1 MSLEREILNEVNEL
15 RRDPRN
21 YANKVNK
28 FKGYLEGNI
37 LRVPGVLAGIKTEE
51 GAAAYDEAINFL
63 RSAESAEQLT
73 PSKGLGQIADELY
86 GKIQHVDPNNL
97 GDIDMDAIIDKYGS
111 FTGKFSRSFEFG
123 GSTAELIVVNLVV
136 SDGDKSRGQRN
147 ALLNKEVLKVGI
159 KHGKH
164 DTYRECTVIACC
176 SKFENKSG
184 DDSAHL

>member
-1 MSLEREILNEVNEL
+1 MSLDREIFNEINEL
-15 RRDPRN
+15 RRDPRR
-21 YANKVNK
+21 YADKVNK

-63 RSAESAEQLT
+63 RSSESAEQLV
-73 PSKGLGQIADELY
+73 PSKGLNQIAQEVF

-97 GDIDMDAIIDKYGS
+97 GDIEMDPIIDKYGS
-111 FTGKFSRSFEFG
+111 YTGKFARSFEFG

-147 ALLNKEVLKVGI
+147 SLLNKELKKVGI
-159 KHGKH
+159 VNGKH
-164 DTYRECTVIACC
+164 DYYRVATVIVSCT
-176 SKFENKSG
+176 KFENKSG
-184 DDSAHL
+184 DDSASF

>member
-63 RSAESAEQLT
+63 RSA
-73 PSKGLGQIADELY
+73 
-86 GKIQHVDPNNL
+86 
-97 GDIDMDAIIDKYGS
+97 
-111 FTGKFSRSFEFG
+111 
-123 GSTAELIVVNLVV
+123 
-136 SDGDKSRGQRN
+136 
-147 ALLNKEVLKVGI
+147 
-159 KHGKH
+159 
-164 DTYRECTVIACC
+164 
-176 SKFENKSG
+176 
-184 DDSAHL
+184 